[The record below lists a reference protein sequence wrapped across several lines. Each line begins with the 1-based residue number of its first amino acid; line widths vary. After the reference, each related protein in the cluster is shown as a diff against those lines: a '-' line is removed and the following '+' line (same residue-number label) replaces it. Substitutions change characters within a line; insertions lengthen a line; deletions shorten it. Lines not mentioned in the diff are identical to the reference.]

1 MYVNRSSFDVVLPQN
16 LFDKVITHE
25 FWPARA
31 FVIEFVEKKNRKFSS
46 YTSLTKKKLNNDL
59 SICYQNL
66 RGIKFQLYRLYADSF
81 AFDYNSLSFSET
93 WLKPFI

>member
-1 MYVNRSSFDVVLPQN
+1 MYVYRSSFDVVLPQN

-25 FWPARA
+25 FCNR
-31 FVIEFVEKKNRKFSS
+31 ICRKKNRKFSS